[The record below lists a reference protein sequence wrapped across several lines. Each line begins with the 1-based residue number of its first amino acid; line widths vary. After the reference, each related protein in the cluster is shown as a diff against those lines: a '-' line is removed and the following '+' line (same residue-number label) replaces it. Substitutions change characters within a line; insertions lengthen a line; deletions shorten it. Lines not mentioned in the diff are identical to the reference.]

1 MRRLRE
7 FLPSNPSWNPVVFPL
22 ISMDC
27 GGVSES
33 LPLSSTPHWSEQ
45 KHCPYR
51 LAKYTKALH
60 PINKRTLCMIKQSK
74 TIPEK
79 NPKRIL
85 SFKQFLA
92 VKYPKKSSSSVGN
105 AEVGALPDAERHHP
119 TNRSIISGD
128 STLLDLN
135 RT

>member
-1 MRRLRE
+1 M
-7 FLPSNPSWNPVVFPL
+7 P
-22 ISMDC
+22 
-27 GGVSES
+27 
-33 LPLSSTPHWSEQ
+33 
-45 KHCPYR
+45 
-51 LAKYTKALH
+51 
-60 PINKRTLCMIKQSK
+60 KQPK

-92 VKYPKKSSSSVGN
+92 LKYPKKASSSSSVGN
-105 AEVGALPDAERHHP
+105 AEGSALPDSDHHKHHP
-119 TNRSIISGD
+119 MNRSIISGD

>member
-1 MRRLRE
+1 
-7 FLPSNPSWNPVVFPL
+7 
-22 ISMDC
+22 
-27 GGVSES
+27 
-33 LPLSSTPHWSEQ
+33 
-45 KHCPYR
+45 
-51 LAKYTKALH
+51 
-60 PINKRTLCMIKQSK
+60 MIKQPK

-92 VKYPKKSSSSVGN
+92 LKYPKKASSVGN
-105 AEVGALPDAERHHP
+105 AEVSALPDSDHHNHP

-128 STLLDLN
+128 STMLDLN

>member
-1 MRRLRE
+1 MPNL
-7 FLPSNPSWNPVVFPL
+7 SN
-22 ISMDC
+22 
-27 GGVSES
+27 
-33 LPLSSTPHWSEQ
+33 
-45 KHCPYR
+45 
-51 LAKYTKALH
+51 
-60 PINKRTLCMIKQSK
+60 K

-92 VKYPKKSSSSVGN
+92 LKYPKKASSSSVGN
-105 AEVGALPDAERHHP
+105 AEVSTAPDSDHKHHSM
-119 TNRSIISGD
+119 NRSIISGD

>member
-1 MRRLRE
+1 M
-7 FLPSNPSWNPVVFPL
+7 FKPSN
-22 ISMDC
+22 
-27 GGVSES
+27 
-33 LPLSSTPHWSEQ
+33 
-45 KHCPYR
+45 
-51 LAKYTKALH
+51 
-60 PINKRTLCMIKQSK
+60 K
-74 TIPEK
+74 TISEK

-92 VKYPKKSSSSVGN
+92 LKYPKKASSVGN
-105 AEVGALPDAERHHP
+105 SEVGALPDSDHKHHP

>member
-1 MRRLRE
+1 
-7 FLPSNPSWNPVVFPL
+7 
-22 ISMDC
+22 MDC
-27 GGVSES
+27 DGVSES
-33 LPLSSTPHWSEQ
+33 LPLSPAPHWSEPQ
-45 KHCPYR
+45 DHQDKR
-51 LAKYTKALH
+51 LAKYTKAI
-60 PINKRTLCMIKQSK
+60 PSKSNKKKRILCMIKQSNK

-92 VKYPKKSSSSVGN
+92 LKYPKKASSVGN
-105 AEVGALPDAERHHP
+105 AEVSALPDSDHRHHP

>member
-1 MRRLRE
+1 M
-7 FLPSNPSWNPVVFPL
+7 P
-22 ISMDC
+22 
-27 GGVSES
+27 
-33 LPLSSTPHWSEQ
+33 
-45 KHCPYR
+45 
-51 LAKYTKALH
+51 
-60 PINKRTLCMIKQSK
+60 KQSNK
-74 TIPEK
+74 TIPER

-92 VKYPKKSSSSVGN
+92 LKYPKKASSSSSVGN
-105 AEVGALPDAERHHP
+105 SEVSALPDSDHHKHHP

>member
-1 MRRLRE
+1 MPN
-7 FLPSNPSWNPVVFPL
+7 PSN
-22 ISMDC
+22 
-27 GGVSES
+27 
-33 LPLSSTPHWSEQ
+33 
-45 KHCPYR
+45 
-51 LAKYTKALH
+51 
-60 PINKRTLCMIKQSK
+60 K

-92 VKYPKKSSSSVGN
+92 LKYPKKPSSSSVGN
-105 AEVGALPDAERHHP
+105 AEVSTAPDSDHKHHSM
-119 TNRSIISGD
+119 NRSIISGD

>member
-1 MRRLRE
+1 M
-7 FLPSNPSWNPVVFPL
+7 P
-22 ISMDC
+22 
-27 GGVSES
+27 
-33 LPLSSTPHWSEQ
+33 
-45 KHCPYR
+45 
-51 LAKYTKALH
+51 
-60 PINKRTLCMIKQSK
+60 KQSNK

-92 VKYPKKSSSSVGN
+92 LKYPKKASSSSSVGN
-105 AEVGALPDAERHHP
+105 SEVGALPDSDHKHHP